1 MSLISLNNEHLSSS
15 VYNTNKISDF
25 SITDSSILAVTVSSI
40 KVSHNVNNSISPV
53 ITQKL
58 LSSTA
63 RTNSTSIPEPKIQ
76 NKNTEQIIYMQP
88 VDNAYGKTSQLWFG
102 EKKFITKF
110 DKRRKNLEAYKTREN
125 LNDCRNIIAEIELK
139 LVCKK
144 DILKGKF
151 CEPEMRFLQ
160 ESYSNSI
167 YPNNNSA
174 LADKDDYNNIIVT
187 LKYLKIVKK
196 EMTWIIP
203 LKL

>member
-25 SITDSSILAVTVSSI
+25 SITDSSIPAVTVSSI

-88 VDNAYGKTSQLWFG
+88 VDNAYGKTSQL
-102 EKKFITKF
+102 
-110 DKRRKNLEAYKTREN
+110 
-125 LNDCRNIIAEIELK
+125 
-139 LVCKK
+139 
-144 DILKGKF
+144 
-151 CEPEMRFLQ
+151 
-160 ESYSNSI
+160 
-167 YPNNNSA
+167 
-174 LADKDDYNNIIVT
+174 
-187 LKYLKIVKK
+187 
-196 EMTWIIP
+196 
-203 LKL
+203 

>member
-25 SITDSSILAVTVSSI
+25 SITDSSIPAVTVSSI

-88 VDNAYGKTSQLWFG
+88 VDIAYGKTSQL
-102 EKKFITKF
+102 
-110 DKRRKNLEAYKTREN
+110 
-125 LNDCRNIIAEIELK
+125 
-139 LVCKK
+139 
-144 DILKGKF
+144 
-151 CEPEMRFLQ
+151 
-160 ESYSNSI
+160 
-167 YPNNNSA
+167 
-174 LADKDDYNNIIVT
+174 
-187 LKYLKIVKK
+187 
-196 EMTWIIP
+196 
-203 LKL
+203 